1 MGHPSPDKPYSGSA
15 GEGQLELGPGD
26 ITDIQPV
33 PKNIKWVVFITKA
46 EPTDN

>member
-1 MGHPSPDKPYSGSA
+1 MGHPTLDKPYSGSR

-26 ITDIQPV
+26 ITVIGPV
-33 PKNIKWVVFITKA
+33 PENIKWVVFITKA